1 MDIEILDNK
10 VVVDNINYTI
20 FRLDDILKQMEL
32 YDKIREGNRVNVN
45 NTLITK
51 LKDLLEEV
59 NEHRRNFNTEQELT
73 DVIYDII
80 INTISEYI
88 INTPFN
94 KKIDALLVKMVDRSD
109 LSEDY
114 QIVLKI
120 KEEFEQNKKINQST
134 IMYLNKLHKI
144 TK

>member
-1 MDIEILDNK
+1 
-10 VVVDNINYTI
+10 
-20 FRLDDILKQMEL
+20 MEL
-32 YDKIREGNRVNVN
+32 YDKIREENRVNVN

-59 NEHRRNFNTEQELT
+59 NKYRRNFNTKQELT
-73 DVIYDII
+73 DIIYDII
-80 INTISEYI
+80 TNTISEYI
-88 INTPFN
+88 INIPFN
-94 KKIDALLVKMVDRSD
+94 KKIDDLLVKMIDYSD